1 MSVKE
6 VGIWNTV
13 GSKNIVP
20 EGSLRG
26 RPRPLL
32 GPSGRTGVEPT
43 GYLRGR
49 PLPLFSP
56 VAGVSGV
63 VAVSVAACDEIIVSS
78 PRTRKTLGNQL
89 TGTAVIIG
97 SGKVSNDVRVG
108 DNEYA
113 GARLTDQSYNVP
125 SLRE

>member
-1 MSVKE
+1 MLEKRNGTNRNNRIFDVRKVKIDI
-6 VGIWNTV
+6 GNTV
-13 GSKNIVP
+13 GSKESVP

-56 VAGVSGV
+56 VAGVSGIV
-63 VAVSVAACDEIIVSS
+63 VVPVATC
-78 PRTRKTLGNQL
+78 G
-89 TGTAVIIG
+89 
-97 SGKVSNDVRVG
+97 
-108 DNEYA
+108 
-113 GARLTDQSYNVP
+113 
-125 SLRE
+125 